1 MKKTTSKS
9 FLQLLLS
16 VALFSSFGL
25 TLTGCSEN
33 QAAPT
38 GTINSYHEIF
48 VGVGVDESES
58 VNNFQK
64 LDTTYVGKI
73 CHSVAVTGGL
83 IVVYSI
89 GEPTDQPGLR
99 CYLRQVPSFNEDL
112 VLTKQAELKQKIDAI
127 SAENERQILL
137 FLKKVQQCAFDPMHV
152 PKRKILNTDING
164 FFRKVTIL
172 MDELANQK
180 MQKLIF
186 CYSDGINSSNGKDS
200 PADISGKPRD
210 AFTLCLSGWKT
221 KLPTNVFE
229 IKNFEAPEGFLQYLN
244 SINSSTN

>member
-1 MKKTTSKS
+1 MKKSTSKS
-9 FLQLLLS
+9 FSQLLLS
-16 VALFSSFGL
+16 VVLFTSFVL
-25 TLTGCSEN
+25 TLTGCGEN

-38 GTINSYHEIF
+38 GIMNPYHEILA
-48 VGVGVDESES
+48 GVGIDESES
-58 VNNFQK
+58 VSNFQK
-64 LDTTYVGKI
+64 LDTTYVAKI

-99 CYLRQVPSFNEDL
+99 CYLKQVPSFNEDL
-112 VLTKQAELKQKIDAI
+112 ILTKQAELKQKIDAI
-127 SAENERQILL
+127 SAENERQIRL
-137 FLKKVQQCAFDPMHV
+137 FLKKVQQCVFDPMNI

-164 FFRKVTIL
+164 FFRKVSIL
-172 MDELANQK
+172 MDEPANQK
-180 MQKLIF
+180 MKKLIF
-186 CYSDGINSSNGKDS
+186 CYSDGINSSNGKDT
-200 PADISGKPRD
+200 PADFSGKPQD